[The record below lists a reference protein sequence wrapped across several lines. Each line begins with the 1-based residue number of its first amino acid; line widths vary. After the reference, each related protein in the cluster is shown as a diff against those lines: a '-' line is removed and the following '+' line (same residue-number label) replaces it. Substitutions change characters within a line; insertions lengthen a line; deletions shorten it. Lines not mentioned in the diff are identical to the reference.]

1 MNMSTRTL
9 LISLSCVNE
18 ITFEMHVVRILCFSF
33 NVFDRTDMYVFLLMH
48 IENLFFSYSIN
59 DEQIDSERRSRI
71 SHCIDRIKEKRILL
85 IKQTREKKNERERER
100 VKIKGKKNKQSF
112 IPSSVQTNMA
122 PTTSDKQPRKK
133 KKKKTT
139 TKTTTMKYSIPHQMT
154 HTKMI
159 KTME

>member
-1 MNMSTRTL
+1 M
-9 LISLSCVNE
+9 
-18 ITFEMHVVRILCFSF
+18 
-33 NVFDRTDMYVFLLMH
+33 
-48 IENLFFSYSIN
+48 
-59 DEQIDSERRSRI
+59 
-71 SHCIDRIKEKRILL
+71 
-85 IKQTREKKNERERER
+85 RERER

-133 KKKKTT
+133 KKKKKTT